1 MENWALVKTRIS
13 RKRNAEGMSLCHLPN
28 LHLLLAQWI
37 LRTSEIVF
45 SKADLTSLFPEVFC
59 VLTMLLLFISSEE
72 EGEKEIGIMG

>member
-1 MENWALVKTRIS
+1 MENWALVKIRIS

-45 SKADLTSLFPEVFC
+45 SKADLTSLLATVSRS
-59 VLTMLLLFISSEE
+59 LLCPNNAIAIHQL
-72 EGEKEIGIMG
+72 